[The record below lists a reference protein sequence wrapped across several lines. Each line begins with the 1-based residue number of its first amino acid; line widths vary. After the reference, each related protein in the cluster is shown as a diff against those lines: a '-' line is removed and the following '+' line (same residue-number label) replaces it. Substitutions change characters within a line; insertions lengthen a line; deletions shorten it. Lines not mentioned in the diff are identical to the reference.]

1 MKKNLL
7 LLALACI
14 TYCFSQ
20 NDTLNNSVIIKLVTA
35 KLGEKL
41 IINKIKTSP
50 VHFDI
55 SADGLIQLK
64 KNGVSDSIVSYMVV
78 KQSQIDDFQKENQLN
93 NSTDSEFTIQ
103 KSGIYFGSDGQ
114 KFTKLDPTMLTT
126 TYRYG
131 FYSPKYTTTLFGS
144 GANYSL
150 KKNSVVYFNFIP
162 SKKDLNSTNNSGNTN
177 SDYMDAIIN
186 QMVGGNVAISPNEF
200 KLVKLKIKNNNR
212 QYYIKANLSGIASSN
227 LGKFVVDFKYEKV
240 SEYTYKIIL
249 PEEIQ
254 PGQYCFLYLSGDGTK
269 AFDFAIE

>member
-1 MKKNLL
+1 MKQNLL

-126 TYRYG
+126 SYEMG
-131 FYSPKYTTTLFGS
+131 FYTPGKYVLSLDGS
-144 GANYSL
+144 FANYTITKTSL
-150 KKNSVVYFNFIP
+150 IYFNFIP
-162 SKKDLNSTNNSGNTN
+162 SKKDLNSTNNSGSTN

-200 KLVKLKIKNNNR
+200 KLVKLKVKKNKRKFYQNSNRIMQPGTIK
-212 QYYIKANLSGIASSN
+212 
-227 LGKFVVDFKYEKV
+227 GKFIVNFKYEKV
-240 SEYTYKIIL
+240 SEYTYKITL
-249 PEEIQ
+249 PSDLE
-254 PGQYCFLYLSGDGTK
+254 PGQYCFVYLSGSK
-269 AFDFAIE
+269 AFDFTIE